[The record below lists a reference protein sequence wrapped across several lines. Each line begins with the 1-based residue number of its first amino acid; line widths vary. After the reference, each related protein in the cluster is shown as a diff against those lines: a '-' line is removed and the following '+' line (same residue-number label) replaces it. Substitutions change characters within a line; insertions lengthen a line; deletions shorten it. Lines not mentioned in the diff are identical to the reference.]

1 MFVDASALVAILL
14 DEADADRMAAAL
26 DNADSITEPHLT
38 SPVAIFETVA
48 ALMRTKGCSRSV
60 AEQWVRAALD
70 AARIA
75 VVPITEEIGR
85 AALDAF
91 DRYGKG
97 RRHPAQLNMGDC
109 FAFACARVHGMALL
123 YKGDDF
129 VRTELG

>member
-1 MFVDASALVAILL
+1 MFVDASALLAILL

-26 DNADSITEPHLT
+26 DNAEPHLT

-48 ALMRTKGCSRSV
+48 GLMRSKGCSRTV
-60 AEQWVRAALD
+60 AEQWVRAALG
-70 AARIA
+70 AARIE
-75 VVPITEEIGR
+75 VTPITDEIGR

-109 FAFACARVHGMALL
+109 FAFACARVHGVALL

-129 VRTELG
+129 ARTELG

>member
-1 MFVDASALVAILL
+1 MFVDASALVAMLL
-14 DEADADRMAAAL
+14 DEAEGDRIAAAL
-26 DNADSITEPHLT
+26 DSTESHVT

-48 ALMRTKGCSRSV
+48 ALMRSKGCSRSV
-60 AEQWVRAALD
+60 GEQWVRAALT
-70 AARIA
+70 AAKIA

-85 AALDAF
+85 VALDAF

-123 YKGDDF
+123 YKGNDF
-129 VRTELG
+129 ARTELG

>member
-14 DEADADRMAAAL
+14 DEPEADRIAAAL
-26 DNADSITEPHLT
+26 DTNDTHLT

-48 ALMRTKGCSRSV
+48 ALMRRKGCSRSI
-60 AEQWVRAALD
+60 AEQWVQAAL
-70 AARIA
+70 ATARIGI
-75 VVPITEEIGR
+75 VPITEEIGR
-85 AALDAF
+85 VALDAY

-109 FAFACARVHGMALL
+109 FAFACARVHGVALL

-129 VRTELG
+129 AKTDLG